1 MAEFKVREVGFEEEK
16 STQETEAALL
26 EQHAEEQGEP
36 VGEQK
41 VEESVVSAEG
51 AVVDVQHANESE
63 DTNTIKAEVPN
74 EVLTDDSVFSYIKDR
89 YDKDINNLNDLF
101 DERESNDALPEDVNA
116 FLKFKKETGRGIE
129 DFIAVNK
136 DYDKANPDD
145 LLYDYWKQTKP
156 HLDNEDIDF
165 ELDSKFGFDEEV
177 DEEDEVRRRKIA
189 KKEELVKAKEYFGK
203 QKEQYQM
210 QIASRAEGVPD
221 ADREGYEAYR
231 KYVEESK
238 GLQDVSEKKRKIFE
252 EETGKVFNKDF
263 EGFKFAVEGKDLL
276 YKPAEADKLRDSQS
290 DINNFITSHLDDEG
304 VIKDAAAY
312 HRSIAV
318 AMNPESFAKF
328 FYEQGKADAV
338 DDYSKE
344 SKNIDMNV
352 RSAPEAL
359 SKGGFKVTA
368 LSEDHG
374 NRLRIKSP
382 KNR

>member
-51 AVVDVQHANESE
+51 AVVDVQHANEEE
-63 DTNTIKAEVPN
+63 DTNTVKAEVPN
-74 EVLTDDSVFSYIKDR
+74 EVLTDDSVLSYIKDR
-89 YDKDINNLNDLF
+89 YDKDVNNLNDLF

-129 DFIAVNK
+129 DFVAVNK

-210 QIASRAEGVPD
+210 PLESRAEGVPD
-221 ADREGYEAYR
+221 ADKEGYEAYR

-374 NRLRIKSP
+374 NRLRIRSP

>member
-26 EQHAEEQGEP
+26 DKHAEEQGEP

-51 AVVDVQHANESE
+51 AVGDVQHANENE
-63 DTNTIKAEVPN
+63 ETNTVKAEVPN
-74 EVLTDDSVFSYIKDR
+74 EVLTDDSVLSYIKDR
-89 YDKDINNLNDLF
+89 YDKDVNNLNDLF

-129 DFIAVNK
+129 DFVAVNK

-165 ELDSKFGFDEEV
+165 ELDSKFGFDEEI
-177 DEEDEVRRRKIA
+177 DEDDEVRRRKIA

-210 QIASRAEGVPD
+210 PLESRAEGVPD

-318 AMNPESFAKF
+318 ATNPESFAKF
-328 FYEQGKADAV
+328 FYEQGKSDAV

-374 NRLRIKSP
+374 NRLRIRSP

>member
-16 STQETEAALL
+16 TTQETEAALL

-41 VEESVVSAEG
+41 VEESGVSAEG
-51 AVVDVQHANESE
+51 AVVDGQHANESE

-74 EVLTDDSVFSYIKDR
+74 EVLTDDSVLSYIKDR

-101 DERESNDALPEDVNA
+101 DERESNDDLPEDVNA

-165 ELDSKFGFDEEV
+165 EMDSKFGFDEEI

-210 QIASRAEGVPD
+210 PLESRAEGVPD
-221 ADREGYEAYR
+221 AEKEGYEAYR

>member
-1 MAEFKVREVGFEEEK
+1 MEEFKVREVAFNEEK
-16 STQETEAALL
+16 SLQETEAELL
-26 EQHAEEQGEP
+26 EKHAEEQGEP

-41 VEESVVSAEG
+41 VEESVVNAEG
-51 AVVDVQHANESE
+51 AVVDVQHANEE
-63 DTNTIKAEVPN
+63 QEANTIKAEIPEEALN
-74 EVLTDDSVFSYIKDR
+74 DDSVLSYIKDR
-89 YDKDINNLNDLF
+89 YDKNIGNLNDLF
-101 DERESNDALPEDVNA
+101 QERESNEDLPEDVSA
-116 FLKFKKETGRGIE
+116 FLKFKKETGRGLE

-210 QIASRAEGVPD
+210 PLESRADVVPD
-221 ADREGYEAYR
+221 AEKEGYEAYK

-276 YKPAEADKLRDSQS
+276 YKPAEADKLRESQS
-290 DINNFITSHLDDEG
+290 DINNFIGSHLDDEG
-304 VIKDAAAY
+304 IIKDAAAY

-352 RSAPEAL
+352 RSAPESL

-374 NRLRIKSP
+374 NRLRIRSP

>member
-26 EQHAEEQGEP
+26 DKHAEEQGEP

-51 AVVDVQHANESE
+51 VVVDVQHANEE
-63 DTNTIKAEVPN
+63 EETNTIKAVVPN
-74 EVLTDDSVFSYIKDR
+74 EVLTDDSVLSYIKDR
-89 YDKDINNLNDLF
+89 YDKDVNNLNDLF
-101 DERESNDALPEDVNA
+101 DERESNDALPEDVSA

-129 DFIAVNK
+129 DFVAVNK

-210 QIASRAEGVPD
+210 PLESRAEGVPD

-263 EGFKFAVEGKDLL
+263 EGFKFSVEGKDLL
-276 YKPAEADKLRDSQS
+276 YKPAEADKLRESQS

-328 FYEQGKADAV
+328 FYEQGKSDAV

-368 LSEDHG
+368 LNDDHG
-374 NRLRIKSP
+374 NRLRIRSP

>member
-51 AVVDVQHANESE
+51 AVVDVQHANENE
-63 DTNTIKAEVPN
+63 ETNTVKAEVPN
-74 EVLTDDSVFSYIKDR
+74 EVLTDDSVLSYIKDR
-89 YDKDINNLNDLF
+89 YDKDVNNLNDLF

-129 DFIAVNK
+129 DFVAVNK

-210 QIASRAEGVPD
+210 PLESRAEGVPD

-318 AMNPESFAKF
+318 ATNPESFAKF
-328 FYEQGKADAV
+328 FYEQGKSDAV

-374 NRLRIKSP
+374 NRLRIRSP

>member
-63 DTNTIKAEVPN
+63 DTNTIKAEVPD
-74 EVLTDDSVFSYIKDR
+74 EVLTDDSVLSYIKDR
-89 YDKDINNLNDLF
+89 YDKNIGNLTDLF
-101 DERESNDALPEDVNA
+101 QERESNEDLPEDVSA

-210 QIASRAEGVPD
+210 PLESRAEGVPD
-221 ADREGYEAYR
+221 AEKEGYEAYR

>member
-51 AVVDVQHANESE
+51 AVVDVQHANEEE
-63 DTNTIKAEVPN
+63 DTNTVKAEVPN
-74 EVLTDDSVFSYIKDR
+74 EVLTDDSVLSYIKDR

-101 DERESNDALPEDVNA
+101 DERESNDDLPEDVNA

-145 LLYDYWKQTKP
+145 LLYDYWKQSKP

-165 ELDSKFGFDEEV
+165 ELDSKFGFDEEI
-177 DEEDEVRRRKIA
+177 DEDDEVRRRKIA

-203 QKEQYQM
+203 QKEQYHM
-210 QIASRAEGVPD
+210 PLESRADGVPD
-221 ADREGYEAYR
+221 ADKEGYEAYR

-318 AMNPESFAKF
+318 ATNPESFAKF
-328 FYEQGKADAV
+328 FYEQGKSDAV

-374 NRLRIKSP
+374 NRLRIRSP

>member
-74 EVLTDDSVFSYIKDR
+74 EVLTDDSVLSYIKDR

-101 DERESNDALPEDVNA
+101 DERESNDDLPEDVNA

-210 QIASRAEGVPD
+210 PLESRAEGVPD
-221 ADREGYEAYR
+221 AEKEGYEAYR

>member
-63 DTNTIKAEVPN
+63 DTNTIKAEVPD
-74 EVLTDDSVFSYIKDR
+74 EVLTDDSVLSYIKDR

-145 LLYDYWKQTKP
+145 LLYDYWKKTKP

-210 QIASRAEGVPD
+210 PLESRADGVPD
-221 ADREGYEAYR
+221 AEKEGYEAYR
-231 KYVEESK
+231 KYVAESK
-238 GLQDVSEKKRKIFE
+238 SLQDVSEKKRKIFE

>member
-74 EVLTDDSVFSYIKDR
+74 EVLTDDSVLSYIKDR

-101 DERESNDALPEDVNA
+101 DERESNDDLPEDVNA

-165 ELDSKFGFDEEV
+165 ELDSKFGFDEEI

-210 QIASRAEGVPD
+210 PLESRAEGVPD
-221 ADREGYEAYR
+221 AEKEGYEAYR

-368 LSEDHG
+368 LSEDHR
-374 NRLRIKSP
+374 NLLRIKSP

>member
-51 AVVDVQHANESE
+51 VVVDVQHANENE
-63 DTNTIKAEVPN
+63 ETNTVKAEGPN
-74 EVLTDDSVFSYIKDR
+74 EVLTDDSVLSYIKDR
-89 YDKDINNLNDLF
+89 YDKDVNNLNDLF

-129 DFIAVNK
+129 DFVAVNK

-165 ELDSKFGFDEEV
+165 ELDSKFGFDEEI
-177 DEEDEVRRRKIA
+177 DEDDEVRRRKIA

-203 QKEQYQM
+203 QKEQYHM
-210 QIASRAEGVPD
+210 PLESRADGVPD
-221 ADREGYEAYR
+221 ADKEGYEAYR

-318 AMNPESFAKF
+318 ATNPESFAKF
-328 FYEQGKADAV
+328 FYEQGKSDAV

-374 NRLRIKSP
+374 NRLRIRSP

>member
-74 EVLTDDSVFSYIKDR
+74 EVLTDDSVLSYIKDR

-101 DERESNDALPEDVNA
+101 DERESNDDLPEDVNA

-165 ELDSKFGFDEEV
+165 ELDSKFGFDEEI

-210 QIASRAEGVPD
+210 PLESRADGVPD
-221 ADREGYEAYR
+221 AEKEGYEAYR

>member
-63 DTNTIKAEVPN
+63 DTNTVKAEVPN
-74 EVLTDDSVFSYIKDR
+74 EVLTDDSVLSYIKDR

-101 DERESNDALPEDVNA
+101 DERESNDDLPEDVNA

-210 QIASRAEGVPD
+210 PLESRAEGVPD
-221 ADREGYEAYR
+221 ADREGY
-231 KYVEESK
+231 
-238 GLQDVSEKKRKIFE
+238 
-252 EETGKVFNKDF
+252 
-263 EGFKFAVEGKDLL
+263 
-276 YKPAEADKLRDSQS
+276 
-290 DINNFITSHLDDEG
+290 
-304 VIKDAAAY
+304 
-312 HRSIAV
+312 
-318 AMNPESFAKF
+318 
-328 FYEQGKADAV
+328 
-338 DDYSKE
+338 
-344 SKNIDMNV
+344 
-352 RSAPEAL
+352 
-359 SKGGFKVTA
+359 
-368 LSEDHG
+368 
-374 NRLRIKSP
+374 
-382 KNR
+382 

>member
-51 AVVDVQHANESE
+51 AVVDVQHANENE
-63 DTNTIKAEVPN
+63 ETNTVKAEVPN
-74 EVLTDDSVFSYIKDR
+74 EVLTDDSVLSYIKDR
-89 YDKDINNLNDLF
+89 YDKDVNNLNDLF

-129 DFIAVNK
+129 DFVAVNK

-203 QKEQYQM
+203 QKEQYHM
-210 QIASRAEGVPD
+210 PLESRADGVPD
-221 ADREGYEAYR
+221 ADKEGYEAYR

>member
-51 AVVDVQHANESE
+51 AVVDVQHANEEE
-63 DTNTIKAEVPN
+63 DTNTVKAEVPN
-74 EVLTDDSVFSYIKDR
+74 EVLTDDSVLSYIKDR
-89 YDKDINNLNDLF
+89 YDKDVNNLNDLF

-129 DFIAVNK
+129 DFVAVNK

-210 QIASRAEGVPD
+210 PLESRAEGVPD

-318 AMNPESFAKF
+318 ATNPESFAKF
-328 FYEQGKADAV
+328 FYEQGKSDAV

-374 NRLRIKSP
+374 NRLRIRSP

>member
-1 MAEFKVREVGFEEEK
+1 M
-16 STQETEAALL
+16 
-26 EQHAEEQGEP
+26 
-36 VGEQK
+36 
-41 VEESVVSAEG
+41 
-51 AVVDVQHANESE
+51 
-63 DTNTIKAEVPN
+63 
-74 EVLTDDSVFSYIKDR
+74 
-89 YDKDINNLNDLF
+89 
-101 DERESNDALPEDVNA
+101 
-116 FLKFKKETGRGIE
+116 
-129 DFIAVNK
+129 
-136 DYDKANPDD
+136 
-145 LLYDYWKQTKP
+145 
-156 HLDNEDIDF
+156 
-165 ELDSKFGFDEEV
+165 DSKFGFDEEI
-177 DEEDEVRRRKIA
+177 DEDDEVRRRKIA

-210 QIASRAEGVPD
+210 PLESRAEGVPD

-318 AMNPESFAKF
+318 ATNPESFAKF
-328 FYEQGKADAV
+328 FYEQGKSDAV

-374 NRLRIKSP
+374 NRLRIRSP

>member
-1 MAEFKVREVGFEEEK
+1 M
-16 STQETEAALL
+16 
-26 EQHAEEQGEP
+26 
-36 VGEQK
+36 
-41 VEESVVSAEG
+41 
-51 AVVDVQHANESE
+51 
-63 DTNTIKAEVPN
+63 KAEVPN
-74 EVLTDDSVFSYIKDR
+74 EVLTDDSVLSYIKDR

-101 DERESNDALPEDVNA
+101 DERESNDDLPEDVNA

-165 ELDSKFGFDEEV
+165 ELDSKFGFDEEI
-177 DEEDEVRRRKIA
+177 DEDDEVRRRKIA

-203 QKEQYQM
+203 QKEQYHM
-210 QIASRAEGVPD
+210 PLESRADGVPD
-221 ADREGYEAYR
+221 ADKEGYEAYR

-318 AMNPESFAKF
+318 ATNPESFAKF
-328 FYEQGKADAV
+328 FYEQGKSDAV

-368 LSEDHG
+368 LSEDYG

>member
-51 AVVDVQHANESE
+51 AVVDVQHANEEE
-63 DTNTIKAEVPN
+63 DTNTVKAEVPN
-74 EVLTDDSVFSYIKDR
+74 EVLTDDSVLSYIKDR
-89 YDKDINNLNDLF
+89 YDKDVNNLNDLF

-165 ELDSKFGFDEEV
+165 ELDSKFGFDEEI
-177 DEEDEVRRRKIA
+177 DEDDEVRRRKIA

-210 QIASRAEGVPD
+210 PLESRAEGVPD

-328 FYEQGKADAV
+328 FYEQGKSDAV

-374 NRLRIKSP
+374 NRLRIRSP

>member
-51 AVVDVQHANESE
+51 AVVDVQHANENE
-63 DTNTIKAEVPN
+63 ETNTVKAEVPN
-74 EVLTDDSVFSYIKDR
+74 EVLTDDSVLSYIKDR

-101 DERESNDALPEDVNA
+101 DERESNDDLPEDVNA

-165 ELDSKFGFDEEV
+165 ELDSKFGFDEEI
-177 DEEDEVRRRKIA
+177 DEDDEVRRRKIA

-210 QIASRAEGVPD
+210 PLESRAEGVPD

-318 AMNPESFAKF
+318 ATNPESFAKF
-328 FYEQGKADAV
+328 FYEQGKSDAV

-374 NRLRIKSP
+374 NRLRIRSP

>member
-51 AVVDVQHANESE
+51 AVVDVQHANEEE
-63 DTNTIKAEVPN
+63 DTNTVKAEVPN
-74 EVLTDDSVFSYIKDR
+74 EVLTDDSVLSYIKDR
-89 YDKDINNLNDLF
+89 YDKDVNNLNDLF

-129 DFIAVNK
+129 DFVAVNK

-210 QIASRAEGVPD
+210 PLESRAEGVPD

-318 AMNPESFAKF
+318 ATNPESFAKF
-328 FYEQGKADAV
+328 FYEQGKSDAV

>member
-51 AVVDVQHANESE
+51 AVVDVQHANEEE
-63 DTNTIKAEVPN
+63 DTNTVKAEVPN
-74 EVLTDDSVFSYIKDR
+74 EVLTDDSVLSYIKDR

-165 ELDSKFGFDEEV
+165 ELDSKFGFDEEI
-177 DEEDEVRRRKIA
+177 DEDDEVRRRKIA

-210 QIASRAEGVPD
+210 PLESRAEGVPD

-276 YKPAEADKLRDSQS
+276 YKPAEADKLRESQS

-328 FYEQGKADAV
+328 FYEQGKSDAV

>member
-26 EQHAEEQGEP
+26 EQHAEAQGEP

-51 AVVDVQHANESE
+51 AVVDVQHANEEE
-63 DTNTIKAEVPN
+63 DTNTVKAEVPN
-74 EVLTDDSVFSYIKDR
+74 EVLTDDSVLSYIKDR

-129 DFIAVNK
+129 DFVAVNK

-210 QIASRAEGVPD
+210 PLESRAEGVPD

-276 YKPAEADKLRDSQS
+276 YKPAEADKLRESQS

-328 FYEQGKADAV
+328 FYEQGKSDAV

-374 NRLRIKSP
+374 NRLRIRSP

>member
-63 DTNTIKAEVPN
+63 DTNTIKAEVPD
-74 EVLTDDSVFSYIKDR
+74 EVLTDDSVLSYIKDR

-210 QIASRAEGVPD
+210 PLESRAEGVPD

>member
-1 MAEFKVREVGFEEEK
+1 MEEFKVREVGFNEEK
-16 STQETEAALL
+16 SLQETEAELL
-26 EQHAEEQGEP
+26 EKHAEEQGEP

-41 VEESVVSAEG
+41 IEESVVSAEG
-51 AVVDVQHANESE
+51 AVVDVQHANEE
-63 DTNTIKAEVPN
+63 QEANTIKAEIP
-74 EVLTDDSVFSYIKDR
+74 EEALTDDSVLSYIKDR
-89 YDKDINNLNDLF
+89 YDKNIGNLNDLF
-101 DERESNDALPEDVNA
+101 QERESNEDLPEDVSA
-116 FLKFKKETGRGIE
+116 FLKFKKETGRGLE

-203 QKEQYQM
+203 QKEQYHM
-210 QIASRAEGVPD
+210 PLESRAEGVPD
-221 ADREGYEAYR
+221 AEKEGYEAYK

-290 DINNFITSHLDDEG
+290 DINNFIGSHLDDEG
-304 VIKDAAAY
+304 IIKDAAAY

-352 RSAPEAL
+352 RSAPESL

>member
-16 STQETEAALL
+16 STQETEASLL
-26 EQHAEEQGEP
+26 EQHAEAQGEP

-51 AVVDVQHANESE
+51 AVVDVQHANENE
-63 DTNTIKAEVPN
+63 EANTVKAEVPN
-74 EVLTDDSVFSYIKDR
+74 EVLTDDSVLSYIKDR

-101 DERESNDALPEDVNA
+101 DERESNDDLPEDVNA

-177 DEEDEVRRRKIA
+177 DEDDEVRRRKIA

-210 QIASRAEGVPD
+210 PLESRAEGVPD

-276 YKPAEADKLRDSQS
+276 YNPAEADKLRDSQS

-318 AMNPESFAKF
+318 ATNPESFAKF
-328 FYEQGKADAV
+328 FYEQGKSDAV

-374 NRLRIKSP
+374 NRLRIRSP

>member
-51 AVVDVQHANESE
+51 AVVDVQHANENE
-63 DTNTIKAEVPN
+63 ETNTVKAEVPN
-74 EVLTDDSVFSYIKDR
+74 EVLTDDSVLSYIKDR
-89 YDKDINNLNDLF
+89 YDKDVNNLNDLF
-101 DERESNDALPEDVNA
+101 DERESNDDLPEDVNA

-165 ELDSKFGFDEEV
+165 ELDSKFGFDEEI
-177 DEEDEVRRRKIA
+177 DEDDEVRRRKIA

-210 QIASRAEGVPD
+210 PLESRAEGVPD

-318 AMNPESFAKF
+318 ATNPESFAKF
-328 FYEQGKADAV
+328 FYEQGKSDAV

-374 NRLRIKSP
+374 NRLRIRSP

>member
-51 AVVDVQHANESE
+51 AVVDVQHANEEE
-63 DTNTIKAEVPN
+63 DTNTVKAEVPN
-74 EVLTDDSVFSYIKDR
+74 EVLTDDSVLSYIKDR

-101 DERESNDALPEDVNA
+101 DERESNDDLPEDVNA

-210 QIASRAEGVPD
+210 PLESRAEGVPD